1 MEEPFYLP
9 RKEDEQDAARAA
21 HAQFYHPSGDHV
33 TLLNVFEAWREANYS
48 KDWCSDHYF
57 NIRQLR
63 LAKSIRSQLRD
74 IVDRQSLHD
83 KDAQQPHFQHD
94 IKDQQQRS
102 SSPPRKAA
110 KTVVISQS
118 SSSSRTI
125 LEAFSQGYGIHL
137 SKKHPHR
144 SMFYHYLA
152 STLSP
157 STGGQQGGNN
167 SSLLALHVSPLS
179 ALYLDEERSMTKQGR
194 KVARDL
200 EWIVY
205 HEVVYHVKA
214 VMRYCSKV
222 DLRWV
227 QNTTL
232 ERAKIYE
239 QGTVWL
245 NGERTD
251 LPSRTESNAA
261 GDDGVPTSGSSKRP
275 SDEDDSAS
283 SADIAEE
290 KKRARLEL
298 VEAARKR
305 AMERRQA
312 QS

>member
-1 MEEPFYLP
+1 MP
-9 RKEDEQDAARAA
+9 RKEEEQDAARAA
-21 HAQFYHPSGDHV
+21 HAQFYHGSGDHV

-48 KDWCSDHYF
+48 KDWCHDHF
-57 NIRQLR
+57 MNIRQLK

-83 KDAQQPHFQHD
+83 KDAQQPHYQHNNE
-94 IKDQQQRS
+94 KPRQSTSPQRKS
-102 SSPPRKAA
+102 KKSD
-110 KTVVISQS
+110 QS

-152 STLSP
+152 STLS
-157 STGGQQGGNN
+157 SSSSGQQGGGGGTNG
-167 SSLLALHVSPLS
+167 SLLALHVSPLS
-179 ALYLDEERSMTKQGR
+179 ALYLDEERSMTKHGR
-194 KVARDL
+194 KVSRDL

-214 VMRYCSKV
+214 VMRYVSKV

-227 QNTTL
+227 QDTTM
-232 ERAKIYE
+232 ERAKIYD
-239 QGTVWL
+239 QGAVWL
-245 NGERTD
+245 NGERTE
-251 LPSRTESNAA
+251 LPSSSRSDVSSSTRSH
-261 GDDGVPTSGSSKRP
+261 DGTANQDGSMKRP
-275 SDEDDSAS
+275 SDESTAQNGDA
-283 SADIAEE
+283 AEE

-305 AMERRQA
+305 ALERRQT